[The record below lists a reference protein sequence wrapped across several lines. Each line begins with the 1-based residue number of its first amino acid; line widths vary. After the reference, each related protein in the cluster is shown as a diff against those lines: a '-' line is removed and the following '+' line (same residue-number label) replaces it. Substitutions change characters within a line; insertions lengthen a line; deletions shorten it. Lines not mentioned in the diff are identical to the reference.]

1 MEGTIKTNIRL
12 IQMYNL
18 KEYLNPSVYYESGL
32 IFAHLFSADCTDWF
46 AFVYLTDELGYKR
59 TITYKKL
66 TC

>member
-1 MEGTIKTNIRL
+1 
-12 IQMYNL
+12 MYM

-59 TITYKKL
+59 TITYKKI